1 MISVAA
7 GRDFE
12 KRKKKNM
19 QTKSCDLHKPNMYTA
34 ILAEVGADDAYLAKS
49 RAAKALPAPKDQRA
63 TCLMKP
69 A

>member
-1 MISVAA
+1 
-7 GRDFE
+7 
-12 KRKKKNM
+12 
-19 QTKSCDLHKPNMYTA
+19 MYTA